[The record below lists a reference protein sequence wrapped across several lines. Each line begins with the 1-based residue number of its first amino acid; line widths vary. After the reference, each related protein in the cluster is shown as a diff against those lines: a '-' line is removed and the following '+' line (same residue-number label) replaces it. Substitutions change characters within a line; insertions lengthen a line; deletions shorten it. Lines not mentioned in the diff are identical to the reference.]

1 MLLAFG
7 LFMSGGG
14 CLSGGGFVCD
24 GNFLSYGCC
33 HGSSYQR

>member
-1 MLLAFG
+1 LLAFG
-7 LFMSGGG
+7 LFMSGSG
-14 CLSGGGFVCD
+14 CVSGGGFVCD

>member
-7 LFMSGGG
+7 LFMSD
-14 CLSGGGFVCD
+14 GGFVCN